1 MHKSRI
7 GNQMKRTFYL
17 SLFVVF
23 IFTGCKFKMNSNS
36 SDVEAIRKIENEWAD
51 AIRTKDLNKVL
62 DIYAPDAIEMPPN
75 EPVAIGIEA
84 IKKGWEEW
92 FNDTTYLHN
101 ETTSEIDTI
110 VISASGDIAYVR
122 EANHYKVKISTGIVE
137 FDDKCIYIYNKR
149 KDGWK
154 CTIGI
159 WNADKAL
166 EIK

>member
-1 MHKSRI
+1 
-7 GNQMKRTFYL
+7 MKKTFYFL
-17 SLFVVF
+17 
-23 IFTGCKFKMNSNS
+23 IFTVIIIIGCKSKPITSSN
-36 SDVEAIRKIENEWAD
+36 DVDAIRKIDNQWAN
-51 AIRTKDLNKVL
+51 AVRTKDLNKVL

-75 EPVAIGIEA
+75 EPIAIGREA

-101 ETTSEIDTI
+101 EITSKIDTI
-110 VISASGDIAYVR
+110 VVSASGDLAYVR
-122 EANHYKVKISTGIVE
+122 ETNHYKVKTPKGIIE

-159 WNADKAL
+159 WNLNKPL
-166 EIK
+166 ERK